1 MVATIDNI
9 PVYEASVDGK
19 QDGMIKISLVDR
31 PAVLSDFIALARK
44 EQPQAYRVQDEDRRI
59 VRGVVLRAD
68 FPIYRRTESGREY
81 YVLYRSGTIRRLAEK
96 YLEESRQNNINL
108 MHEDGSDTDRV
119 HMVQWFIKDTA
130 AGVSPQGFEDIEDGS
145 LFAEFHVEDDGIWS
159 RVKDGTYRG
168 FSLEGYF
175 SLEQETDQ
183 DDTDSIVEG
192 LDGAFSRLFG
202 HFSKDKDMAR
212 FKKIRTALAKVLLEL
227 GSVTTDRGILSWD
240 GDDDLEAG
248 VNVYIE
254 DEDGNRTQAA
264 DGDYRT
270 KDGKVIRVSDGKVGE
285 IVDDEAE
292 VAPKDG
298 DGREERMRRI
308 TAAFSE
314 SYDEKC
320 RKIYDAIAADGSAGP
335 DFYIAEAGDDYAVVS
350 KWDAH
355 CNQSFVRY
363 SVSWGED
370 GMPSVSGATEV
381 KPAFV
386 PVGELEQMRADAAE
400 AVTLREQVAER
411 DGRIAELQ
419 SEVQKL
425 EKAPAAKPAHEV
437 VKTAATVSE
446 TGNRGLDNL
455 SRIMSAE

>member
-1 MVATIDNI
+1 MIAKIDNI
-9 PVYEASVDGK
+9 PVYEASVEGERE
-19 QDGMIKISLVDR
+19 GMIKISLVTR
-31 PAVLSDFIALARK
+31 PAVLSDFIALARR
-44 EQPQAYRVQDEDRRI
+44 EQPQAYRVQDEDRHI

-81 YVLYRSGTIRRLAEK
+81 YVLYRAGTIRQMAEK
-96 YLEESRQNNINL
+96 YLAESRQNNINL
-108 MHEDGSDTDRV
+108 MHEDGSDTDGVR
-119 HMVQWFIKDTA
+119 MVQWFIKDTA

-145 LFAEFHVEDDGIWS
+145 LFAEFHVEDDEIWS

-175 SLEQETDQ
+175 SLEPETDQ
-183 DDTDSIVEG
+183 DDMDSIVEG

-212 FKKIRTALAKVLLEL
+212 LKKIRTALAKVLLEL
-227 GSVTTDRGILSWD
+227 GTVTTDRGILSWD

-298 DGREERMRRI
+298 DGSEERMHRI
-308 TAAFSE
+308 AAAFSE
-314 SYDEKC
+314 SYDEKY
-320 RKIYDAIAADGSAGP
+320 RKIADAIASDGSAGP
-335 DFYIAEAGDDYAVVS
+335 DFYITEAGDDYAVVCMWNGQDES
-350 KWDAH
+350 YI
-355 CNQSFVRY
+355 RY

-400 AVTLREQVAER
+400 ALSLREQVAER

-419 SEVQKL
+419 AEVQKL

-437 VKTAATVSE
+437 VKTTAMASD
-446 TGNRGLDNL
+446 TGNKGLDNL